1 MTDFTELTQSEING
15 ALSQLKQLSE
25 YPPVTEFAR
34 IFPNIF
40 KYGGGKEEG

>member
-25 YPPVTEFAR
+25 YPTPVTQFAL

-40 KYGGGKEEG
+40 